1 MKKSFASLL
10 AALVIGGFSTISAQ
24 GYQDGVDNYNAD
36 RFDVAK
42 TILEKTLGDPSTDK
56 AVSDYYLG
64 QIAFKDGNVS
74 AAKQYFTEGS
84 QVNPTYANNLIG
96 LGQVALKEGDK
107 KAAEDFFNQ
116 AMKLNKK
123 DTEVIANVARAY
135 FNVDPAL
142 YKDDIDKYIT
152 KAMKD
157 SKNKEAAAYI
167 LQGDMA
173 VNQNPGEAA
182 GKYNMAISMDADK
195 GSVNREAYVKYASAY
210 FHVNPQY
217 AIEKLVELNELE
229 PNSALAQRELAEK
242 YYDNKQFGSACLQYG
257 KYMENPNH
265 FQNDEQR
272 YAGLLFSAERYDES
286 LAIAN
291 KVLGVDPDNAYMYRL
306 LMLNHNAQK
315 NFAAAEEAG
324 RRLFADQR
332 VDKIPNDYIL
342 FADALLDQGKND
354 EAVEIY
360 RQAVAA
366 NPDNAELL
374 PSLSAALDRA
384 GNGEEAVA
392 VMKQYLDGGNG
403 SANDI
408 FNMARRY
415 DNYARQLPEDSEERT
430 AAALEGVKYINQA
443 IEKVPDNPI
452 LYRVKAQLML
462 SAYGNKPSD
471 EMAQAYEKMIEL
483 FDTDPANKE
492 KNAPSYRAAYYML
505 GTYYMP
511 IDKSKAKE
519 MFENYLIIDP
529 SDEKVKD
536 IIDKLSK

>member
-1 MKKSFASLL
+1 MKKSLASLL

-24 GYQDGVDNYNAD
+24 GYHDGVDNYNAD

-42 TILEKTLGDPSTDK
+42 TILEKTLNDPSTDK

-64 QIAFKDGNVS
+64 QIAFKEGNIS

-84 QVNPTYANNLIG
+84 QVNPTYPNNLIG

-107 KAAEDFFNQ
+107 KTAEDYFNQ

-123 DTEVIANVARAY
+123 DTETVANVARAY
-135 FNVDPAL
+135 FNVDPTL
-142 YKDDIDKYIT
+142 YKDDIDKYIA

-195 GSVNREAYVKYASAY
+195 GNVNREAYVKYASAY

-217 AIEKLVELNELE
+217 AIEKLVELNSLE

-242 YYDNKQFGSACLQYG
+242 YYDNKQFGSACLQYE

-272 YAGLLFSAERYDES
+272 FAGLLHSAERYDES

-291 KVLGVDPDNAYMYRL
+291 KVLSVDPENAYMFRL

-315 NFAAAEEAG
+315 NYAAAEEAG
-324 RRLFADQR
+324 RRLFADQKIE
-332 VDKIPNDYIL
+332 KIPNDYIL
-342 FADALLDQGKND
+342 FADALMDQGKND

-366 NPDNAELL
+366 NPDKADLL

-384 GNGEEAVA
+384 GQGEEAVN
-392 VMKQYLDGGNG
+392 VMKQYLDAGNG
-403 SANDI
+403 SVNDI

-415 DNYARQLPEDSEERT
+415 DNYARQLPEGSEERT
-430 AAALEGVKYINQA
+430 AAAVEGLKYIDQA
-443 IEKVPDNPI
+443 IEKVPDNAA
-452 LYRVKAQLML
+452 LYRTKGQLLL
-462 SAYGNKPSD
+462 SANNNKPTE
-471 EMAQAYEKMIEL
+471 EMANAYEKMIEI
-483 FDTDPANKE
+483 FDADPANKE
-492 KNAPSYRAAYYML
+492 KNFASYKAAYYLL
-505 GTYYMP
+505 GIYYVDV
-511 IDKSKAKE
+511 DKTKAVD
-519 MFENYLIIDP
+519 YLEKYLVFDP
-529 SDEKVKD
+529 TNESVKSVIEKLNK
-536 IIDKLSK
+536 